1 MNSQVF
7 HTTLT
12 STDLLIH
19 QTLTYHTMQPVV
31 KFSRK
36 DPELFFQTLRERVNQ
51 YFDQNDIKKTGNGLM
66 YRKTI
71 AMFAMYFVP
80 FVIILTQTLPAW
92 TVILLYFL
100 MGIGLSGIGL
110 SVMHDANH
118 GSYSESSWVNRLM
131 AHSMTIIGG
140 SPFTW
145 KVQHN
150 FLHHTYTNIYELDED
165 IDDKP
170 FLRLSPHGELKSYH
184 RFQHHYAMFLYSLAT
199 ISWILMKDFKQM
211 VHYHRE
217 GLTQKCGFKPTRET
231 IFLIGT
237 KILYVM
243 YAVVLPIAL
252 GVAWWAVLIGFVLMH
267 MLAGVVITTIF
278 QLAHVVEG
286 PEHFTPEKTG
296 TMENTWAIHQLKTTA
311 NFARNN
317 WFITWFVGG
326 LNFQIEHH
334 LFPHVCH
341 VHYKKISEIVK
352 KTAQE
357 CNLSYFEHQ
366 TFTKAVASHL
376 RVLKSL
382 GNDTVLEFGQEHQV
396 SGQKV

>member
-1 MNSQVF
+1 
-7 HTTLT
+7 
-12 STDLLIH
+12 
-19 QTLTYHTMQPVV
+19 MQPTV

-51 YFDQNDIKKTGNGLM
+51 YFEQNNIQKTGNGRM
-66 YRKTI
+66 YRKTL

-80 FVIILTQTLPAW
+80 FAIILLQVLPDW
-92 TVILLYFL
+92 TAILLYFL

-118 GSYSESSWVNRLM
+118 GSYSRYEWVNRLM
-131 AHSMTIIGG
+131 SKSMDIIGG
-140 SPFTW
+140 SSFTW

-170 FLRLSPHGELKSYH
+170 FLRLSPHGKLKKYH
-184 RFQHHYAMFLYSLAT
+184 RFQHIYAMLLYCLAT
-199 ISWILMKDFKQM
+199 MSWILMKDFKQM
-211 VHYHRE
+211 LHYHRE

-231 IFLIGT
+231 IRMIISKTLY
-237 KILYVM
+237 ILYI
-243 YAVVLPIAL
+243 VVLPLAL

-267 MLAGVVITTIF
+267 MLAGLLITVIF

-286 PEHFTPEKTG
+286 PEHFAPERTG

-311 NFARNN
+311 NFCRNN
-317 WFITWFVGG
+317 RLITWFVGG

-334 LFPHVCH
+334 LFPHICH

-357 CNLSYFEHQ
+357 CNLSYFEYP
-366 TFTKAVASHL
+366 TFGKAVASHL
-376 RVLKSL
+376 RVLKML
-382 GNDTVLEFGQEHQV
+382 GNGMAV
-396 SGQKV
+396 S